1 MNTLKG
7 LCISDTAK
15 ILGMPPKALFDWLAA
30 HKWIFKRPEVSAWN
44 AYQYH
49 LNRGHLTLQAIE
61 VTRKDHSTKIVT
73 QVRITDQGV
82 AYLRQ
87 RLMVCAA

>member
-1 MNTLKG
+1 MNVLKG

-15 ILGMPPKALFDWLAA
+15 ILGVPPKMLFGWLSQ

-49 LNRGHLTLQAIE
+49 LNNGNLMMQAIE
-61 VTRKDHSTKIVT
+61 VTRKDQTIKVVT

-82 AYLRQ
+82 AHLRQ
-87 RLMVCAA
+87 RFSRSS